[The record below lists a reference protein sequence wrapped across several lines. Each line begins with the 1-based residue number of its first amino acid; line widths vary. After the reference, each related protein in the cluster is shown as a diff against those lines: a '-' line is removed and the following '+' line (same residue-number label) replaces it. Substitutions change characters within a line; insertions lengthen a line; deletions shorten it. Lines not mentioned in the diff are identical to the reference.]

1 MSDQCDCAERDRL
14 LRQVEQS
21 IRNLVKAPEAAGAN
35 AALEAWRNARA
46 EYMRHI
52 EEHGC

>member
-1 MSDQCDCAERDRL
+1 MSDQRECAERDRL
-14 LRQVEQS
+14 LREVEQS
-21 IRNLVKAPEAAGAN
+21 IRNLVKAPESADAST
-35 AALEAWRNARA
+35 ALEAWRNARE

>member
-1 MSDQCDCAERDRL
+1 MSDQCDCAERDGL

-21 IRNLVKAPEAAGAN
+21 IRNLVKAPDVDAD
-35 AALEAWRNARA
+35 AALEAWKNAR
-46 EYMRHI
+46 ETYMRHI